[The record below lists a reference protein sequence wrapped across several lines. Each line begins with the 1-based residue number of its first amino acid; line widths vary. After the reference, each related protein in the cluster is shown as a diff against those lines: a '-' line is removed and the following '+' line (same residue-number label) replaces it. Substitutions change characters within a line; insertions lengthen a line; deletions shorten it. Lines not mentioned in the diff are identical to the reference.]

1 MKEYLWDVVKN
12 TGMFI
17 AGVFILAL
25 YGVGLVLSVCIS
37 LLPMFVAIY
46 LHDCM
51 GFDKLTVSIP
61 AFIITIPWAVAW
73 FTLLAKIDDKFRLGI
88 F

>member
-25 YGVGLVLSVCIS
+25 YGVGLVLSTCIA
-37 LLPMFVAIY
+37 LLPLFVGIY
-46 LHDCM
+46 LNDCM
-51 GFDKLTVSIP
+51 GFDKLTVGIP
-61 AFIITIPWAVAW
+61 SFIITIPWAVAW
-73 FTLLAKIDDKFRLGI
+73 FTLLSKIDDKFRLGI

>member
-1 MKEYLWDVVKN
+1 MKEYLWEVVKN

-17 AGVFILAL
+17 AGVSVIIL
-25 YGVGLVLSVCIS
+25 YGVGLVLSVCIA
-37 LLPMFVAIY
+37 LLPMFVGIY
-46 LHDCM
+46 LNDCL

-61 AFIITIPWAVAW
+61 SFIITVPWAVAW
-73 FTLLAKIDDKFRLGI
+73 FTLLSKIDDKFNLGI

>member
-51 GFDKLTVSIP
+51 GFEKLTVSIP
-61 AFIITIPWAVAW
+61 AFIITIPWAVAL
-73 FTLLAKIDDKFRLGI
+73 FTLLSKIDAKFKLGI

>member
-17 AGVFILAL
+17 VGISVIIL
-25 YGVGLVLSVCIS
+25 YFVGLVLSVCIA
-37 LLPMFVAIY
+37 LLPMFVGIY
-46 LHDCM
+46 LNDCM
-51 GFDKLTVSIP
+51 GFDKLTVGIP

-73 FTLLAKIDDKFRLGI
+73 FTLLSKINDKFNLGI